1 MPKLHLKVLHKGNAN
16 LVFQVEVSHEN
27 CSPTLALTN
36 EVSYWEK
43 RLWRVCQKFEYLSK
57 NNDYTRK
64 INYPYLK
71 EELPK
76 DNNFQPINQYLLDYE
91 LVPISLDD
99 IDAHSKKLLKKYVPF
114 FDQHQIWGFRMPNLL
129 PFETCTGK
137 TIKIDH
143 FSKLHDFST
152 GAGGDIEMIWEC
164 KPKWGYY
171 NQARPQS
178 SWFCRNCC
186 LNFVR
191 QGSRKAGKI
200 CYSQTCEF
208 RDVSVL
214 QQCLDESNVE
224 QSLHK
229 KILNYFISS
238 DSVVKKVFQAQYV
251 VLKGL
256 LKNGAYRD
264 EDDSFFMQFFDSKLM
279 LLRDVTCFIEFSK
292 SGEIKE
298 YIVDIDYKQIK
309 LDKWKEKYEE
319 LCNTAEK
326 VNMGGSQQH
335 MALKHT
341 LIS

>member
-1 MPKLHLKVLHKGNAN
+1 M
-16 LVFQVEVSHEN
+16 FQVEVSHEN

-76 DNNFQPINQYLLDYE
+76 DNNLQPINQYLLDYE

-171 NQARPQS
+171 NQARPES

-200 CYSQTCEF
+200 Y
-208 RDVSVL
+208 
-214 QQCLDESNVE
+214 
-224 QSLHK
+224 
-229 KILNYFISS
+229 YFISS

-251 VLKGL
+251 VFKSL

-326 VNMGGSQQH
+326 VNMGESQQH